1 MIKQTIYTVSLL
13 LILHLLAACSAEPQ
27 PIPYGQANCAHC
39 NMTVADNRFGAEL
52 VNDKGKAIFFDSA
65 ECLAAYVLE
74 QPEQNEKASFLMV
87 TDYTNPNQLV
97 EAKKA
102 HFLQSRDLPSP
113 MGMFLTAVEDES
125 AAAQLKQEY
134 GGRLLNW
141 NEVVLAVKNDEKPD

>member
-1 MIKQTIYTVSLL
+1 
-13 LILHLLAACSAEPQ
+13 
-27 PIPYGQANCAHC
+27 
-39 NMTVADNRFGAEL
+39 MTVADNRFGAEL

-87 TDYTNPNQLV
+87 TDFTNPNHLV

-102 HFLQSRDLPSP
+102 YFLQSRDLPSP
-113 MGMFLTAVEDES
+113 MGMFLTAVENE
-125 AAAQLKQEY
+125 ATARQLKQEY

-141 NEVVLAVKNDEKPD
+141 DQVILAVKNDEKPD